1 MPCVMV
7 LTIGAQLQ
15 GFPQTNPVRR
25 TLLWGAGVTAGE
37 TTVGVGGSGVAVD
50 SNVGCKV
57 AGNVGVSVDSSTAA
71 ACVIVMLGALST
83 TAVACAVGV
92 GALVGTTERNVAVAT
107 GRSRALGV
115 KVSISYTPAT
125 SKRVTA
131 TSRANPTC
139 WRRWGWYALE
149 TVEVVDWSVLAAV
162 N

>member
-1 MPCVMV
+1 MMV

-15 GFPQTNPVRR
+15 GFPQTNPDRR
-25 TLLWGAGVTAGE
+25 TLLWGAGATVGE

-57 AGNVGVSVDSSTAA
+57 AGNVTVSVGSPTAA
-71 ACVIVMLGALST
+71 ACVIVMVGALST
-83 TAVACAVGV
+83 TAAAVGCAVGV
-92 GALVGTTERNVAVAT
+92 GALVGTTGRNVAVAT

-131 TSRANPTC
+131 TRRAIPIC
-139 WRRWGWYALE
+139 WRRWGWYAFV
-149 TVEVVDWSVLAAV
+149 TVGVGWSMLAAV